1 MKEHHIT
8 LLGKHKISYDFARS
22 LAIDCHAL
30 DKTAYPLFFDTTYI
44 PKSPRTIEIYNEK
57 VSTSLLRLAISLR
70 TLIYQDPE
78 TKEMFPDISFSGIY
92 NIGNRNDRADFDIK
106 DVCDKII
113 HAEDISRVFQGK
125 VTEVKMGG
133 ILSGFDYEKIE
144 FPDKDPVTFISG
156 KYKKS
161 PWMLWI
167 SLSSFCEG
175 VLRWI
180 DELEKR
186 DI

>member
-1 MKEHHIT
+1 
-8 LLGKHKISYDFARS
+8 
-22 LAIDCHAL
+22 
-30 DKTAYPLFFDTTYI
+30 
-44 PKSPRTIEIYNEK
+44 
-57 VSTSLLRLAISLR
+57 
-70 TLIYQDPE
+70 
-78 TKEMFPDISFSGIY
+78 
-92 NIGNRNDRADFDIK
+92 
-106 DVCDKII
+106 
-113 HAEDISRVFQGK
+113 
-125 VTEVKMGG
+125 MGG